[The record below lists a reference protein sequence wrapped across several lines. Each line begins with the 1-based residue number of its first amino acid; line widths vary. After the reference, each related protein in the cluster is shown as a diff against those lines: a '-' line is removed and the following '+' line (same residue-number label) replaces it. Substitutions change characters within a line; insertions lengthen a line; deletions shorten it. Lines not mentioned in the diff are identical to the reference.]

1 MEQAIVSIVGL
12 ILAVV
17 LYQERTRRADAAA
30 LRRDM
35 NAGFTVLRDEF
46 KGEVAGVRDELRGE
60 ILGVRGEVVG
70 VRDELRGEIVGVR
83 DGFRG
88 EIVAVRDELKAD
100 MSSGFARM
108 DRRFDNL
115 TAGLV
120 ALAESVGQVKG
131 RTEVL
136 TTAD

>member
-1 MEQAIVSIVGL
+1 MCVMSLGRLWVCVGRFWVCGGCGC
-12 ILAVV
+12 AW
-17 LYQERTRRADAAA
+17 
-30 LRRDM
+30 
-35 NAGFTVLRDEF
+35 
-46 KGEVAGVRDELRGE
+46 
-60 ILGVRGEVVG
+60 
-70 VRDELRGEIVGVR
+70 
-83 DGFRG
+83 RG

-136 TTAD
+136 ATAD

>member
-60 ILGVRGEVVG
+60 IVGVRGEVVG
-70 VRDELRGEIVGVR
+70 VRDEL
-83 DGFRG
+83 RG

>member
-60 ILGVRGEVVG
+60 IVG
-70 VRDELRGEIVGVR
+70 VRDEL
-83 DGFRG
+83 RG

-136 TTAD
+136 ATAD

>member
-46 KGEVAGVRDELRGE
+46 KGEVAGVR
-60 ILGVRGEVVG
+60 
-70 VRDELRGEIVGVR
+70 GEIVGVR
-83 DGFRG
+83 DEFRG

-136 TTAD
+136 ATAD

>member
-1 MEQAIVSIVGL
+1 M
-12 ILAVV
+12 AV
-17 LYQERTRRADAAA
+17 R
-30 LRRDM
+30 
-35 NAGFTVLRDEF
+35 
-46 KGEVAGVRDELRGE
+46 GEVVGVRDELRGE
-60 ILGVRGEVVG
+60 LVAVRGEVVG

-83 DGFRG
+83 G
-88 EIVAVRDELKAD
+88 EVVAVRDELKAD

-136 TTAD
+136 ATAD

>member
-46 KGEVAGVRDELRGE
+46 KGEGA
-60 ILGVRGEVVG
+60 G

-83 DGFRG
+83 GEVVGVRDELRG